1 MLLWI
6 KGIVLP
12 SLALYINGHDS
23 GISMSSVC
31 IQGIFYYTRHL
42 LFIRDALSSST
53 EDSDQ
58 NNPEYSHLNQYHCE
72 PLLSQD
78 DCFPDT
84 VKV

>member
-6 KGIVLP
+6 KEIVLP
-12 SLALYINGHDS
+12 YLALYINGHDS

-31 IQGIFYYTRHL
+31 IQGIYFYTRHL
-42 LFIRDALSSST
+42 LFIQGALSSSI

-58 NNPEYSHLNQYHCE
+58 NNPEYSQLNQYHYE
-72 PLLSQD
+72 SLLPQT